1 MALEVH
7 LSLHAAE
14 FFAELQPAF
23 PGAVV
28 GNTYYGIPVADSPVR
43 IRIDFQ
49 STIRHREYDGLRLA
63 VLHPDRG
70 TLDTVFLS
78 FADHQTFARRDAAT
92 GIGPGRDGY
101 ARFRDWHETGP
112 PPWKGADLTGLRR
125 GITHYTQVWAPAPA
139 PDHSRPSLPTL
150 PTARPASGRSR

>member
-1 MALEVH
+1 M
-7 LSLHAAE
+7 
-14 FFAELQPAF
+14 
-23 PGAVV
+23 
-28 GNTYYGIPVADSPVR
+28 R

-70 TLDTVFLS
+70 TLDTVSLS

-112 PPWKGADLTGLRR
+112 SPWNGADLTGLRR
-125 GITHYTQVWAPAPA
+125 GITRYTQIWAPAPA

-150 PTARPASGRSR
+150 PPARPASGRPR